1 MGLGEGITQDREWV
15 QNAFL
20 HSTFDR
26 FSATVSKSDVACLE
40 EDKFSVVSDTGN
52 FSLYF
57 RCLLLIAEVQGTQLL
72 KVS

>member
-1 MGLGEGITQDREWV
+1 MQDV
-15 QNAFL
+15 FL

-40 EDKFSVVSDTGN
+40 EDKFSVVSDMGN

-57 RCLLLIAEVQGTQLL
+57 RCLLLITEV
-72 KVS
+72 